1 MGILFSLNWHGNLRS
16 KKMFIKAN
24 TLQTQTQIKLHKTNN
39 YYLKFKCN
47 NLIWGKF
54 PMHLYSCN
62 MARVTTE
69 QYCSLPSPVIT
80 EGQTTSTM
88 HTFTVDHPTT
98 LQYTFTSSESWT
110 SYFTTICHIFRYVYA
125 CIHFTKRLFLAV
137 KSIFWYKMDGLMCTD

>member
-1 MGILFSLNWHGNLRS
+1 
-16 KKMFIKAN
+16 MFIKAN
-24 TLQTQTQIKLHKTNN
+24 TLRTQSQNKLHKTNN

-47 NLIWGKF
+47 NLIWGQF

-62 MARVTTE
+62 MAQVTSE

-80 EGQTTSTM
+80 EGQITSTSIT

-110 SYFTTICHIFRYVYA
+110 SYFTTICHIFRYMGCLYPLYKE
-125 CIHFTKRLFLAV
+125 TYFLAV